1 MSIFTPTVH
10 THNLNIYDSE
20 TSSDK
25 DSSNYDD
32 SEYDS
37 DYPDDLPKLDSIV
50 MTVLDKFITRAE
62 FGKKKYGTDLDRED
76 LTMLEWINHA
86 QEEHMDA
93 ILYLEKIRNLETR
106 RLTENPQKKDTQLKT
121 DTLKIMTQCVAV
133 FIAIVCYE
141 CTIVYFWSG
150 R

>member
-10 THNLNIYDSE
+10 TLNMNMYDSE

-25 DSSNYDD
+25 DSNYDD
-32 SEYDS
+32 DYDS

-50 MTVLDKFITRAE
+50 MTVIDKFITRAE
-62 FGKKKYGTDLDRED
+62 FGKNKYGTDLDRED

-106 RLTENPQKKDTQLKT
+106 RITENPQKKDTQLKT